1 MVKRIANAAILI
13 ADYMIGYH
21 GVIICQLVYASA
33 VTMVTVTGICAMFLA
48 CC

>member
-1 MVKRIANAAILI
+1 MIRRTATAVVNLC
-13 ADYMIGYH
+13 DWMIGYH

-33 VTMVTVTGICAMFLA
+33 VTIVTVTGICAMFLA